1 MCKNDMIKSVNGRNY
16 MTEEERRYKILK
28 KESYEELAKKERKDG
43 VIYGLATGMG
53 AAALIITANQ
63 IIMSDAKSLIIGC
76 LGVLVPG
83 LVTGENLFYT
93 ISSICKKTMYESK
106 IEDIDRELEMLELN
120 EKGGMKR

>member
-1 MCKNDMIKSVNGRNY
+1 

-43 VIYGLATGMG
+43 VISGLATGIG

-76 LGVLVPG
+76 LGALVPG

-120 EKGGMKR
+120 EKEGMKRWLLI